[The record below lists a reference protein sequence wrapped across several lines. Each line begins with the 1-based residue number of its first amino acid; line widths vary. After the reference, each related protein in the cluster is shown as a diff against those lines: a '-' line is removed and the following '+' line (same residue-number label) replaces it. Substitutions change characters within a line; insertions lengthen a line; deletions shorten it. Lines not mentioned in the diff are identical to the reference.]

1 MDRLFI
7 TKLDINQVRH
17 LSGISIPFS
26 ENEMKH
32 LILTG
37 KNGSGKTSVVEAMA
51 KYLNNVFSD
60 IHFMD
65 REEWL
70 INNQNLKRV
79 QCSMDRMKGKSLG
92 WKRKSIGWKRI

>member
-1 MDRLFI
+1 MRMLEETCLSFRRGRVDRLFI

-51 KYLNNVFSD
+51 EYLRNVFRD
-60 IHFMD
+60 EHFTD
-65 REEWL
+65 KEDWL
-70 INNQNLKRV
+70 LSCQSSKKVRNN
-79 QCSMDRMKGKSLG
+79 MDRMN
-92 WKRKSIGWKRI
+92 R

>member
-51 KYLNNVFSD
+51 KYLSNV
-60 IHFMD
+60 
-65 REEWL
+65 
-70 INNQNLKRV
+70 
-79 QCSMDRMKGKSLG
+79 
-92 WKRKSIGWKRI
+92 

>member
-51 KYLNNVFSD
+51 KYLSNVFSD
-60 IHFMD
+60 EHFTD
-65 REEWL
+65 REDWL
-70 INNQNLKRV
+70 INHQNLKKEAV
-79 QCSMDRMKGKSLG
+79 QYGKG
-92 WKRKSIGWKRI
+92 